1 MTYAAFDIKEN
12 IIIVTGG
19 NISLEFLDKE
29 IRENKGSYI
38 IGVDR
43 GLDSLHSLQI
53 HPNLVVGDFDSVD
66 NGIRAIYAASPGAI
80 VLNPKKDYTDTH
92 VAVLE
97 ALKRKPACIRI
108 LGATGTRLDH
118 VMGNLALLKLC
129 LLQGVEAVIVDEHN
143 RVRMIDRQFMIKKD
157 LQYGKYISCIP
168 FSDRVE
174 GLTISGFQYNLE
186 KATIIKEET
195 IGISN
200 ELREEEGF
208 ITLEK
213 GYLLVMETKD

>member
-1 MTYAAFDIKEN
+1 MTDAAFDIKEN

-29 IRENKGSYI
+29 IRENKDSYI

-66 NGIRAIYAASPGAI
+66 NGIRAIYAGSPGAI

-97 ALKRKPACIRI
+97 ALKRKPSRIRI

-143 RVRMIDRQFMIKKD
+143 RVRMIDRQFRIKKN

-208 ITLEK
+208 IMLEK

>member
-1 MTYAAFDIKEN
+1 MTDAAFDIKEN

-29 IRENKGSYI
+29 IRENKDSYI

-66 NGIRAIYAASPGAI
+66 NGIRAIYAGSPGAI

-143 RVRMIDRQFMIKKD
+143 RVRMIDRQFRIRKN

>member
-1 MTYAAFDIKEN
+1 MTDAAFDIKEN

-29 IRENKGSYI
+29 IRENKDSYI

-66 NGIRAIYAASPGAI
+66 NGIRAIYAGSPGAI

-97 ALKRKPACIRI
+97 ALKRKPARIRI

-143 RVRMIDRQFMIKKD
+143 RVRMIDRQFRIRKN

-186 KATIIKEET
+186 KATIIKEDT

>member
-1 MTYAAFDIKEN
+1 MTESAFDSIDN

-19 NISLEFLDKE
+19 NINLTFLD
-29 IRENKGSYI
+29 RELRESQDSYV
-38 IGVDR
+38 IGVDK
-43 GLDSLHSLQI
+43 GLDSLHAL
-53 HPNLVVGDFDSVD
+53 HVRPNLVIGDFDSVD
-66 NGIRAIYAASPGAI
+66 NGIRAIYAGSPDAV
-80 VLNPKKDYTDTH
+80 VLKPEKDYTDTH

-97 ALKRKPACIRI
+97 ALKRKPDRI
-108 LGATGTRLDH
+108 KLLGATGTRLDH

-143 RVRMIDRQFMIKKD
+143 RIRMIDRQLRIRKNR
-157 LQYGKYISCIP
+157 QYGKYISCIP

-186 KATIIKEET
+186 GATIIKEET

-200 ELREEEGF
+200 ELREEEGL
-208 ITLEK
+208 ITLK
-213 GYLLVMETKD
+213 TGYLLVMETKD

>member
-1 MTYAAFDIKEN
+1 MTDSAFDSIDN

-19 NISLEFLDKE
+19 NINLSFLD
-29 IRENKGSYI
+29 RELRESQDSYV
-38 IGVDR
+38 IGVDK
-43 GLDSLHSLQI
+43 GLDSLHAL
-53 HPNLVVGDFDSVD
+53 HVRPNLVIGDFDSVD
-66 NGIRAIYAASPGAI
+66 NGIRAIYAGSPDAV
-80 VLNPKKDYTDTH
+80 VLKPEKDYTDTH

-97 ALKRKPACIRI
+97 ALKRKPDRI
-108 LGATGTRLDH
+108 KLLGATGTRLDH

-143 RVRMIDRQFMIKKD
+143 RIRMIDRQLRIRKNR
-157 LQYGKYISCIP
+157 QYGKYISCIP

-186 KATIIKEET
+186 GATIIKEET

-200 ELREEEGF
+200 ELREEEGL
-208 ITLEK
+208 ITLK
-213 GYLLVMETKD
+213 TGYLLVMETKD